1 VSEDDAQYALN
12 GASEHFAE
20 LLRVL
25 DAAIAD
31 ANRITDHELV
41 DRLARAKAAAE
52 HSRELVARLS
62 GMIRSEQT
70 AGGDA

>member
-1 VSEDDAQYALN
+1 
-12 GASEHFAE
+12 
-20 LLRVL
+20 LLRLL